1 MPILDPALFSFFAVF
16 GSTLIRRYKY
26 RMMRILSLRLDKCT
40 KSTSVEMSPMLTF
53 EIHSSLSFWVSR
65 ILIILGWPLCY
76 AKKLNKAIASST
88 NLFFKM
94 LKYKVKERTLLL
106 RKLFRHTFQIL
117 RNSIVNNL
125 SIFQLQ
131 IMTYYGRHRSIVSS
145 APTILRPW
153 VWIQSTPSTLFSICI
168 IEIGKRKGRK

>member
-131 IMTYYGRHRSIVSS
+131 IM
-145 APTILRPW
+145 
-153 VWIQSTPSTLFSICI
+153 
-168 IEIGKRKGRK
+168 KRKLI